1 MKVIPTIN
9 CTAFACV
16 KKRIEEA
23 QTFLP
28 KSASGRRWLQIDVSD
43 GKFSEFVSSP
53 PSSLSSRRKPGSTT
67 NTRGA
72 HDSSPKSWN
81 NPEKLSA
88 WLKEKKIT
96 NINFEIHLMVADP
109 KPWAMRWLEA
119 GAKRVI
125 VHVEAITP
133 QDILFLKG
141 FGKGKVGIAL
151 VPATPLK
158 KAEKYLEHFPF
169 VQLLAVKPG
178 YSGQRF
184 DRKVLEKIVFLKALH
199 PDSIV
204 EIDGGVNATTA
215 PAIKDAGADII
226 VSGSYIFEAKDKKAA
241 YKELKKI

>member
-9 CTAFACV
+9 CTTFACV

-28 KSASGRRWLQIDVSD
+28 KSASGRRWLQIDISD
-43 GKFSEFVSSP
+43 GKFNP
-53 PSSLSSRRKPGSTT
+53 
-67 NTRGA
+67 N
-72 HDSSPKSWN
+72 KSWN
-81 NPEKLSA
+81 NPEKLAA

-96 NINFEIHLMVADP
+96 DINFEIHLMVADP
-109 KPWAMRWLEA
+109 KLWAMRWFEA

-241 YKELKKI
+241 YGELKKI

>member
-1 MKVIPTIN
+1 
-9 CTAFACV
+9 
-16 KKRIEEA
+16 
-23 QTFLP
+23 
-28 KSASGRRWLQIDVSD
+28 
-43 GKFSEFVSSP
+43 
-53 PSSLSSRRKPGSTT
+53 
-67 NTRGA
+67 
-72 HDSSPKSWN
+72 
-81 NPEKLSA
+81 
-88 WLKEKKIT
+88 
-96 NINFEIHLMVADP
+96 MVADP
-109 KPWAMRWLEA
+109 KPWVMRWFEA

-125 VHVEAITP
+125 VHIESITP

-158 KAEKYLEHFPF
+158 KAEKYLEHFSF

-215 PAIKDAGADII
+215 PTIKDAGADII
-226 VSGSYIFEAKDKKAA
+226 VSGSYIFEAEDKKAA
-241 YKELKKI
+241 YAVLKKI